1 MSLRKRT
8 SRVLENA
15 ELRFAGLKAIDVN
28 LDLGDACNL
37 KNLTLLIEQLRA
49 KVEAHNTAVTVVDSS
64 KTEIEEL
71 EQGLSS
77 LSEKMLIGV
86 AFKYGKDSREY
97 EMAGGVRKSERIRK
111 SRLSR
116 LKGSAKKASIENTE
130 TVQVKSSL

>member
-15 ELRFAGLKAIDVN
+15 ELRSAALKAIDLN

-37 KNLTLLIEQLRA
+37 KSLTQLIEKLRT
-49 KVEAHNTAVTVVDSS
+49 KIDAHNTAVTAIDSS
-64 KTEIEEL
+64 KTQIEQL
-71 EQGLSS
+71 EQTLGNLC
-77 LSEKMLIGV
+77 EKMLIGI

-111 SRLSR
+111 SRATR
-116 LKGSAKKASIENTE
+116 LKTAAQKASSQTQP
-130 TVQVKSSL
+130 V

>member
-1 MSLRKRT
+1 MSLRKRK

-15 ELRFAGLKAIDVN
+15 ELRCAGLKAIDLN

-37 KNLTLLIEQLRA
+37 KNLTQLIEELRN
-49 KVEAHNTAVTVVDSS
+49 KIDAHNTAITAIDSS
-64 KTEIEEL
+64 KTEIELL
-71 EQGLSS
+71 EQTLGN

-111 SRLSR
+111 SRVTRMKTVAQNASSQNTQ
-116 LKGSAKKASIENTE
+116 SA
-130 TVQVKSSL
+130 